1 MLNLLKKQLKN
12 EKGLTL
18 IELLVVIVIL
28 GIIAAIAVVSIGGLL
43 DNSKKDAHIANAEQL
58 INAARM
64 AVVADNNNVNGATYT
79 MDALVT
85 AGHLESAPKDPSG
98 GDYNGTASKV
108 VVAKGT
114 SNGNL
119 TYSVTLA
126 KTTTLF
132 YINGKAKP
140 VRDDVKVPPVAATN

>member
-64 AVVADNNNVNGATYT
+64 AVVADNNTSGGSYT
-79 MDALVT
+79 MTQLIT
-85 AGHLESAPKDPSG
+85 LGHLESEPKDPSG
-98 GDYNGTASKV
+98 TAYDKDASKV
-108 VVAKGT
+108 VVTKGT
-114 SNGNL
+114 NNGNL
-119 TYSVTLA
+119 TYTVTLA
-126 KTTTLF
+126 KSSTLF
-132 YINGKAKP
+132 YINGKTKP
-140 VRDDVKVPPVAATN
+140 VRDDVKVPAAAN